1 MTHAWYGLRAP
12 KFDSAPEKLGD
23 TSAPRGNNCHITTN
37 RSKPIVFLVTHV
49 RLQMELYNSAHGR
62 FTILLVY
69 VASLRRA
76 RPHLP
81 ALWIFQIMRYTIHGL
96 SRQGPPIGQRGKL
109 DLEDVSLKFTAFML
123 KKLPLKLQNVY
134 LVYQIWHMCA
144 RSTFIFRKKWI
155 VEHAF
160 THRFLFVY
168 ICICH
173 FEVKCMYFGKTR
185 LM

>member
-1 MTHAWYGLRAP
+1 MPLFNIDLFT
-12 KFDSAPEKLGD
+12 
-23 TSAPRGNNCHITTN
+23 TSRFYLVYCHITTN

-62 FTILLVY
+62 FTILWVY

-109 DLEDVSLKFTAFML
+109 NFEYVSSNSLHSCWRSYPLSSKMYTLSIKYDIYVLEAHLYSEKNELLSMHLFTGFCLYMFVSVTSK
-123 KKLPLKLQNVY
+123 
-134 LVYQIWHMCA
+134 
-144 RSTFIFRKKWI
+144 
-155 VEHAF
+155 
-160 THRFLFVY
+160 
-168 ICICH
+168 
-173 FEVKCMYFGKTR
+173 
-185 LM
+185 

>member
-1 MTHAWYGLRAP
+1 MKNTNANRV
-12 KFDSAPEKLGD
+12 
-23 TSAPRGNNCHITTN
+23 TSDPSDVYCHITTN
-37 RSKPIVFLVTHV
+37 RSKPVVFLVTHV
-49 RLQMELYNSAHGR
+49 RLQSGLYNSAYVR
-62 FTILLVY
+62 FTILWVY
-69 VASLRRA
+69 AASLRRA
-76 RPHLP
+76 RPRLP
-81 ALWIFQIMRYTIHGL
+81 VLWIFQIMRYTIHGL

-168 ICICH
+168 VCICH
-173 FEVKCMYFGKTR
+173 FEVKCMYFGKIR
-185 LM
+185 LL